1 MCLFS
6 KETILNY
13 NCFIIPFFYV
23 IYNTIE
29 NQNITFVLIKNES
42 PDTTPIFFQL
52 IFSDIPSLY
61 PSTQDVS
68 AQIPHL
74 L

>member
-23 IYNTIE
+23 IYNSIE
-29 NQNITFVLIKNES
+29 NQNITFVLIKNVPS
-42 PDTTPIFFQL
+42 DTTSTFFQL
-52 IFSDIPSLY
+52 TFSNIPLPY
-61 PSTQDVS
+61 PLTQDVLV
-68 AQIPHL
+68 QIPHL